1 MILILAYAAVL
12 FSFASGMVALLA
24 RQQPML
30 LTLTE
35 HYLKRFPEQEH
46 QSCREL
52 SARFLEESRY
62 PALLRQVVFVLLGL
76 SGVMAMLAGLTAL
89 ITQQVI
95 TDQIALGLPWL
106 PWHVRFDGLA
116 GFFFLIIGIAV
127 SAISLYGPGYVE
139 AYQEDKHPFAV
150 LGLFTGLF
158 VCGML
163 LVLLADDAF
172 FFMIAWELM
181 SVASYF
187 LVSFQH
193 ENPANRRAAFLY
205 LLMAEV
211 GALAI
216 ILGFGVIAGFS
227 DGFTFDAMRQTQLSM
242 TWASIAFALALLGF
256 GMKAGIVPIHVW
268 LPEAHPVAPS
278 HISALMSGVMLKVA
292 VYGLIRFCFD
302 LLNEVHWQWGVVLLV
317 LGTLSALG
325 GILYAMMQPNLKRLL
340 AYSSVENIG
349 VIFLVLGL
357 TMIFMANGFPQ
368 LAALGLLA
376 ALFHA
381 FNHALFKNLL
391 FLGAGVL
398 QHQTHSL
405 DVDSMGGLIKRM
417 PQTSALFLIGCMSI
431 SSLPLFNGFVSE
443 WLAFQTALQVDVL
456 DNGVLR
462 SLIPVAAAGL
472 ALTAAL
478 AAACFVKV
486 FGLIFLGLPRS
497 RNSDKAQEVSD
508 KGMLLSMKL
517 LAGLCFFFGIFPSL
531 IINLLNNVANQVLG
545 QAMPNGKALSWLWL
559 APVSAGKASYSPLLV
574 LISILLAVG
583 ILFWYL
589 RRNPATKT
597 MRRSATWDCGFGGL
611 TSRMQYSCSAF
622 TMPFR
627 RIFAKVWVIDEQID
641 KEMQGAMDM
650 NVASIHYRLQVQD
663 HSWPR
668 LYQPISHGI
677 NQLARQVG
685 RIQTG
690 NIRVY
695 LGYSFVTLIIMLW
708 VVSL

>member
-1 MILILAYAAVL
+1 MILLLAYCAVL
-12 FSFASGMVALLA
+12 LSFASGLLALLMN
-24 RQQPML
+24 QQ
-30 LTLTE
+30 E
-35 HYLKRFPEQEH
+35 HLQGLSQRWFKRFAGGVGVQSVIEQNLDEH
-46 QSCREL
+46 
-52 SARFLEESRY
+52 RF
-62 PALLRQVVFVLLGL
+62 PNLLRRGVFVLLGL
-76 SGVMAMLAGLTAL
+76 SGVFAVFAALAVL
-89 ITQQVI
+89 ISAEVI
-95 TDQIALGLPWL
+95 TDQISLGLPWL
-106 PWHVRFDGLA
+106 PWHVRFDSLS

-127 SAISLYGPGYVE
+127 IAVSIYGPGYVHSYKE
-139 AYQEDKHPFAV
+139 KQHPFAV

-158 VCGML
+158 VTGMM

-187 LVSFQH
+187 LVAFQH
-193 ENPANRRAAFLY
+193 ENSANRRAAFLY

-216 ILGFGVIAGFS
+216 ILSFGVLASFA
-227 DGFTFDAMRQTQLSM
+227 DGFTFDALRQAQLSP
-242 TWASIAFALALLGF
+242 TWASIAFVLALLGF

-292 VYGLIRFCFD
+292 LYGLIRFCFD
-302 LLNEVHWQWGVVLLV
+302 LLAEVQWQWGVVLLIV
-317 LGTLSALG
+317 GSISALG

-349 VIFLVLGL
+349 IIFMVLGL
-357 TMIFMANGFPQ
+357 SMIFMDNGHPQ
-368 LAALGLLA
+368 LAALGFLA
-376 ALFHA
+376 ALLHA

-391 FLGAGVL
+391 FLGAGIL
-398 QHQTHSL
+398 QHQTHEL
-405 DVDSMGGLIKRM
+405 NIDMMGGLIKRM
-417 PQTSALFLIGCMSI
+417 PKTSALFLIGCMSI

-462 SLIPVAAAGL
+462 SMIPVAAAAL

-497 RNSDKAQEVSD
+497 RNSEKAHEVTD
-508 KGMLLSMKL
+508 KGMLIGPAL
-517 LAGLCFFFGIFPSL
+517 LAGLCFLFGIFPGL
-531 IINLLNNVANQVLG
+531 IINLINAVAKQLLAQG
-545 QAMPNGKALSWLWL
+545 LPNESPMSWLWL
-559 APVSAGKASYSPLLV
+559 APVSAHQASYSAPLV
-574 LISILLAVG
+574 LIGVLLAGFVS
-583 ILFWYL
+583 FWYL
-589 RRNPATKT
+589 RRNPETKT
-597 MRRSATWDCGFGGL
+597 IRHAATWDCGFGGL
-611 TSRMQYSCSAF
+611 TPRMQYTSSAF

-627 RIFAKVWVIDEQID
+627 RIFANAWIIDEQID
-641 KEMQGAMDM
+641 KDMRGAMNLD
-650 NVASIHYRLQVQD
+650 VAAVHYKLQVED
-663 HSWPR
+663 HSWPK
-668 LYQPISHGI
+668 LYLPIAHAV
-677 NQLARQVG
+677 NTLAKHVG

-695 LGYSFVTLIIMLW
+695 LSYSFVTLIIMLW
-708 VVSL
+708 VIS